1 MLARD
6 RLVDRDAIIVQAS
19 DGAQTDNV
27 GIFFLEVKGVRLAV
41 LLLEFHSPFSKPS
54 KIWRFFLTLKFF
66 FQFSAVR
73 ENYLSMN

>member
-54 KIWRFFLTLKFF
+54 KIWRFFF
-66 FQFSAVR
+66 
-73 ENYLSMN
+73 NI